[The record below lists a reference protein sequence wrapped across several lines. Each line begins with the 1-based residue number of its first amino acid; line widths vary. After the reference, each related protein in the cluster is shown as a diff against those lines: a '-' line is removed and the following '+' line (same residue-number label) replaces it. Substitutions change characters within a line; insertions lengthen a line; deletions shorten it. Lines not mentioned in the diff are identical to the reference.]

1 MSTPL
6 RRFRSFV
13 SVTVLLLLWGASV
26 PGQSLTFAQSTVC
39 DGQTGG
45 ALLTCVQSTYAL
57 SNPLGYDP
65 ARDVLYSQVESD
77 ASNQLE
83 GIYSGFTITL
93 DPNAD
98 PSSDAFQKGINA
110 EHVFPQSRGAGNEPE
125 RGDMHNLY
133 PCRSS
138 VNSSRGNLPFGE
150 SPDAETDT
158 WFYLTTATSTIPP
171 LSERDNYSERGFTW
185 EPREA
190 KKGDIARAV
199 FYFYTIHRAEADTRF
214 FENMQEV
221 LLTWHQTDPVT
232 QAERDRSALIASAQG
247 NQNPFVVDETL
258 AERLYGEGAGG
269 GDLITIID
277 EDFEGGSIPATWTTF
292 DASGSNDWI
301 VDDFSGNRY
310 AKMTEFRGSG
320 IHNDWLITPE
330 VDFDAYDD
338 ETLTFFTKTGFRDGD
353 ALSVLISSDYSG
365 TGDPSGATWTELSVT
380 LSDHVGD
387 GYANGFTGSG
397 LVDLSARTGTGHI
410 AYHYVQSATPL
421 VEGEWQVD
429 DVLLQASGTVVPV
442 ELASFTVGANGA
454 GGAILEWATASETNN
469 AGFDILHQAPETSR
483 FVSAGFVEGAGTTSA
498 TQRYRF
504 PMSNLTD
511 GTHRFRLRQ
520 VDVDGTETLSDPRM
534 LTISA
539 PGTVTLSG
547 PNPIRAGQRATVTVT
562 PAVRGDVAVHLFDM
576 LGRRVK
582 VLHDGAVA
590 ARQPLT
596 VSVDGA
602 GLASG
607 MYLLRVTGPSQ
618 SETRRVSIIQ

>member
-1 MSTPL
+1 MSSLLP
-6 RRFRSFV
+6 RFRSFV
-13 SVTVLLLLWGASV
+13 ATTCLILLWTAASPAPSV
-26 PGQSLTFAQSTVC
+26 VFAQTTVC

-45 ALLTCVQSTYAL
+45 SLLTCVQNTYAY
-57 SNPLGYDP
+57 SNPLGYGP
-65 ARDVLYSQVESD
+65 ARDILYGQIDSD

-83 GIYSGFTITL
+83 GIYSGYTITL

-98 PSSDAFQKGINA
+98 PSRDAYGKGINA
-110 EHVFPQSRGAGNEPE
+110 EHVFPQSKGAGNEPE

-133 PCRSS
+133 PCRAS
-138 VNSSRGNLPFGE
+138 VNSSRGNLPFGD
-150 SPDAETDT
+150 SPDDQTET
-158 WFYLTTATSTIPP
+158 WYYLTTATSSIPP

-199 FYFYTIHRAEADTRF
+199 FYFYTIHRSVADSRF

-221 LLTWHQTDPVT
+221 LLTWHTNDPVT

-269 GDLITIID
+269 GDLVTIID
-277 EDFEGGSIPATWTTF
+277 EDFESGAIPSTWITY
-292 DASGSNDWI
+292 DASGSNNWI
-301 VDDFSGNRY
+301 VDEYRGNRY
-310 AKMTEFRGSG
+310 AKMTEFQGSG
-320 IHNDWLITPE
+320 THNDWLITPE

-338 ETLTFFTKTGFRDGD
+338 ETLTFFTKAGYRDGD
-353 ALSVLISSDYSG
+353 ALSVLISSDYTG
-365 TGDPSGATWTELSVT
+365 TGDPALATWTELAVT

-387 GYANGFTGSG
+387 NYANGFTGSG
-397 LVDLSARTGTGHI
+397 VVDLSARTGTGHI
-410 AYHYVQSATPL
+410 AYHYVQSQTPL

-442 ELASFTVGANGA
+442 ELASFTVGANGRD
-454 GGAILEWATASETNN
+454 GAVLEWVTASETNN
-469 AGFDILHQAPETSR
+469 AGFDILHQAPEQSR

-504 PMSNLTD
+504 PMSDLTD

-520 VDVDGTETLSDPRM
+520 VDVDGTETLSDPRL

-547 PNPIRAGQRATVTVT
+547 PNPLRTGQQATVTVT
-562 PAVRGDVAVHLFDM
+562 PATRGAVSVHLFDL

-582 VLHDGAVA
+582 VLHEGAVA
-590 ARQPLT
+590 AGQPL
-596 VSVDGA
+596 VVPFDGT

-618 SETRRVSIIQ
+618 SQTHRVSIVQ